1 MIVNKITADQFNS
14 VAILTGAGISRGSGL
29 PTYRGP
35 GGLWNNPETAKVSS
49 INCFTDSPE
58 TSWQFWGEIRAKILE
73 VEPNDAHIALASWQN
88 KFSSDRKFT
97 LITQNVDELHQRAG
111 SKEVVE
117 LHGSL
122 FWTRCSNDSC
132 STRFRDTE
140 SYSGGSKLPKCE
152 SCGAILRPD
161 IILFGEAL
169 PPAAEHKAKKA
180 FRDCDLFIGIG
191 TSGKVSPASE
201 FVRWAKYAN
210 AHTILINLE
219 KMDPPNNS
227 YDLEIEGRAEEILP
241 EILV

>member
-1 MIVNKITADQFNS
+1 MQKIAAAQYKS
-14 VAILTGAGISRGSGL
+14 VTILTGAGISRASGL

-49 INCFTDSPE
+49 KDCFIDSPQS
-58 TSWQFWGEIRAKILE
+58 SWQFWGEIRAKILD
-73 VEPNDAHIALASWQN
+73 VEPNKAHQALARWQN
-88 KFSSDRKFT
+88 KFSSGSKFT

-122 FWTRCSNDSC
+122 FMTKCSSAGC
-132 STRFRDTE
+132 SVRFRDTKT
-140 SYSGGSKLPKCE
+140 YSGTSGGVIPKCE
-152 SCGAILRPD
+152 NCGGILRPD
-161 IILFGEAL
+161 ITLFGEAL
-169 PPAAEHKAKKA
+169 PPEAEHRAKKA

-201 FVRWAKYAN
+201 FVRWAKYAS
-210 AHTILINLE
+210 ARTILINLE
-219 KMDPPNNS
+219 KMDPPNES
-227 YDLEIEGRAEEILP
+227 YDLEIVGKAEELLD